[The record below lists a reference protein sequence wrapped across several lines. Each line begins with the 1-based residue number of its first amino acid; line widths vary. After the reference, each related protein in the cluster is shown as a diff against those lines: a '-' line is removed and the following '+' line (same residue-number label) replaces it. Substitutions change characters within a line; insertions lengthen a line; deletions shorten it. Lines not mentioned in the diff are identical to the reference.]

1 MKTLV
6 LGASGFIGSAFL
18 KQDLKE
24 NIEIVTRNKS
34 LSVTKYKK
42 HIGDIKDKDFLENL
56 AKQNLLERAEFS
68 NRQIKKDHVPN
79 QKELELQ
86 SKNW

>member
-24 NIEIVTRNKS
+24 NIEIVTRNNP
-34 LSVTKYKK
+34 LNVTKYKM
-42 HIGDIKDKDFLENL
+42 HIGDIKDRDFLKNL
-56 AKQNLLERAEFS
+56 TKQKFDPKQL
-68 NRQIKKDHVPN
+68 
-79 QKELELQ
+79 
-86 SKNW
+86 